1 MALIRGLN
9 AMYLCPICYVPW
21 QEQSDLS
28 MEHPHRVSQ
37 DSESLV
43 QEARTLRT
51 AAEREELLK
60 DNGLRDVEVR

>member
-9 AMYLCPICYVPW
+9 AMYPCPICYVPW

-28 MEHPHRVSQ
+28 TENPHRVAQ
-37 DSESLV
+37 DSERLI
-43 QEARTLRT
+43 QEARALRT

-60 DNGLRDVEVR
+60 DNGLRDIEVS